1 MGSDFLSQINAY
13 KQDLV
18 ARQKKYR
25 SEASLRAD
33 AEIGVERRGF
43 IRHLEAGDADQIHII
58 AEIKRASPS
67 KGMIREHLDP
77 ATIAEAYQK
86 GGASA
91 ISVLTEDHFFKGS
104 VDDLIAARQAA
115 TLPVLRKDFI
125 LSTYQIY
132 ESAVINADAVLLIV
146 RMLSKT
152 QLKDYLDLCHEL
164 DLDALVEIHKAE
176 DIQTMAGTSARL
188 IGINNRN
195 LQSFDTDTDNAMK
208 LVASLNPGQIPVAA
222 SGIRSKEDILKNRQA
237 NIRHFLVGESIVRSD
252 DPAAFI
258 RKLKGEK
265 IPLSGKKPDLRK
277 TNTFNP

>member
-1 MGSDFLSQINAY
+1 MGMNFLSQITAY

-33 AEIGVERRGF
+33 AEINVERRGF
-43 IRHLEAGDADQIHII
+43 IRHLEPDDTDRVYII

-77 ATIAEAYQK
+77 VATAEAYEK

-91 ISVLTEDHFFKGS
+91 ISVLTEDYFFKGS
-104 VDDLIAARQAA
+104 LDDLIAARQAA

-132 ESAVINADAVLLIV
+132 ESAIIGADAVLLIV

-152 QLKDYLDLCHEL
+152 QIKDYLDLCNEL
-164 DLDALVEIHKAE
+164 SLDALVEIHSAE
-176 DIQTMAGTSARL
+176 DIDTMAGTSARL

-195 LQSFDTDTDNAMK
+195 LQSFDTNIENAAT
-208 LVASLNPGQIPVAA
+208 LAAALTPGQIPVAA
-222 SGIRSKEDILKNRQA
+222 SGIQSRGDILKNRQA
-237 NIRHFLVGESIVRSD
+237 NIRHFLIGESIVRSD

-258 RKLKGEK
+258 RALK
-265 IPLSGKKPDLRK
+265 D
-277 TNTFNP
+277 

>member
-1 MGSDFLSQINAY
+1 MGVNFLSQITAY

-18 ARQKKYR
+18 SRQKKYR
-25 SEASLRAD
+25 SEVSLRAD
-33 AEIGVERRGF
+33 AEIIVERRGF
-43 IRHLEAGDADQIHII
+43 IRHLEPDDTDQVYII

-67 KGMIREHLDP
+67 KGIICKNLDP
-77 ATIAEAYQK
+77 AATAEAYQK

-132 ESAVINADAVLLIV
+132 ESAVIGADAVLLIV
-146 RMLSKT
+146 RMLSKP
-152 QLKDYLDLCHEL
+152 QLRDYLDLCNDL
-164 DLDALVEIHKAE
+164 SLDALVEIHSTE
-176 DIQTMAGTSARL
+176 DIDTMAGTQARL

-195 LQSFDTDTDNAMK
+195 LQSFDTDNENAAK
-208 LVASLNPGQIPVAA
+208 LAASLKPRQIPVAA
-222 SGIRSKEDILKNRQA
+222 SGIQSREDILKNRQA
-237 NIRHFLVGESIVRSD
+237 KIRHFLIGESIVRSD

-258 RKLKGEK
+258 RSLK
-265 IPLSGKKPDLRK
+265 D
-277 TNTFNP
+277 